1 MCVCACLTG
10 AILDPFA
17 GAGTTL
23 IEAMVAGRAAL
34 GCDISPLTVGIA
46 RAHCWLPTD
55 AALDE
60 LRCAMVSIIAAL
72 QRHEEGATE
81 GAAEGAPPAA
91 IDFSHAR
98 AVVSATLD
106 AAGVSEGVVAA
117 AAWFLLSHEEVYKW
131 PDWRKVCVP
140 LSLDASQAC
149 LLTAPSGCMHL
160 LTAPSGC
167 MHLLT
172 AHPLATRVSTLAHL
186 CSRFCSQPRPLSW
199 RLSRTTS
206 RYMTQLAA
214 LRRAVPAGTPGA
226 RIELADAREIP
237 SEFRQFRPID
247 GVLTSPP
254 YPGVYNYFEFTPAQ
268 SGLADHI
275 ERTSSTHEHAI
286 SAREIGAKADK
297 DDCAAERT
305 HASFEDLW
313 QADTVAWLQAAA
325 GVLSP
330 AGRIAILIGDD
341 SGINTLES
349 ITNAAATISRN
360 ASSPYTLHVLASASL
375 SSQATRPWA
384 KQASRG
390 RGYRREHTILLE
402 KKVDA
407 RRE

>member
-1 MCVCACLTG
+1 MRVCACATG

-72 QRHEEGATE
+72 QSQEEGAAE

-106 AAGVSEGVVAA
+106 AAGVSEVVAA
-117 AAWFLLSHEEVYKW
+117 GAWFLLSHEEVYKW

-172 AHPLATRVSTLAHL
+172 APSGWMHLLTAHPLATRVSTL
-186 CSRFCSQPRPLSW
+186 PRS
-199 RLSRTTS
+199 
-206 RYMTQLAA
+206 
-214 LRRAVPAGTPGA
+214 
-226 RIELADAREIP
+226 
-237 SEFRQFRPID
+237 
-247 GVLTSPP
+247 
-254 YPGVYNYFEFTPAQ
+254 
-268 SGLADHI
+268 
-275 ERTSSTHEHAI
+275 
-286 SAREIGAKADK
+286 SAR
-297 DDCAAERT
+297 
-305 HASFEDLW
+305 
-313 QADTVAWLQAAA
+313 
-325 GVLSP
+325 
-330 AGRIAILIGDD
+330 
-341 SGINTLES
+341 
-349 ITNAAATISRN
+349 
-360 ASSPYTLHVLASASL
+360 ASARSL
-375 SSQATRPWA
+375 
-384 KQASRG
+384 G
-390 RGYRREHTILLE
+390 RSHGGCLE
-402 KKVDA
+402 QRVVT
-407 RRE
+407 